1 MTVFL
6 RSFFVVCL
14 LVVAFQVC
22 PCILLCALHGQCEC
36 VSGSVQVL
44 VWQYVGLVAV
54 YESVCVVVA
63 VVAMHVKTHEYQK
76 PILLSYI

>member
-54 YESVCVVVA
+54 YESVCVCGCGGCGNA
-63 VVAMHVKTHEYQK
+63 CENT
-76 PILLSYI
+76 